1 VAVFDVTGL
10 KTINDT
16 LGHEYGDNTIKDTA
30 RILTETFGRDNTYR
44 IGGDEFVAAV
54 RFATSSDMKNSF
66 KKIESLLAE
75 INKHGGQYK
84 IMPLVVSGGY
94 AEFDPETDREFQ
106 DTFKRADMMM
116 YQDKAEYYKK
126 HDRRRR

>member
-1 VAVFDVTGL
+1 M
-10 KTINDT
+10 KT
-16 LGHEYGDNTIKDTA
+16 
-30 RILTETFGRDNTYR
+30 
-44 IGGDEFVAAV
+44 
-54 RFATSSDMKNSF
+54 SF
-66 KKIESLLAE
+66 EKIESLLAE
-75 INKHGGQYK
+75 INKQGGQYE

-106 DTFKRADMMM
+106 DTFKRADKRM